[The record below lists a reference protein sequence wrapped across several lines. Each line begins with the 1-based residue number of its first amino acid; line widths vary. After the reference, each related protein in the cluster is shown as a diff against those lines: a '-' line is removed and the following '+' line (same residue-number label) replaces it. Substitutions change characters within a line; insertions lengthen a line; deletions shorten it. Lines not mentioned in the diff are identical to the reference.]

1 MRPTLLLTLI
11 LAAFALMLHAQ
22 EPKVVRGIVTTVVNT
37 TVTIASNKDGE
48 MAYAT
53 TGETK
58 ILKLDGA
65 AGVLADILPGMT
77 VKVATG
83 TSANTASE
91 IAIVPAK

>member
-1 MRPTLLLTLI
+1 MKPFLLLAII
-11 LAAFALMLHAQ
+11 LATFTLSLDAQ
-22 EPKVVRGIVTTVVNT
+22 ELKMVHGIVTTVVGT
-37 TVTIASNKDGE
+37 TVTIASDKNGE

-58 ILKLDGA
+58 VLKLDGA
-65 AGVLADILPGMT
+65 AGALADILPGMT

-91 IAIVPAK
+91 IQIVPAK